1 MNQDIN
7 EKIEEHLGDLK
18 LIDVMYRS
26 EEEDA
31 AVLVLCVAGFLD
43 GSREMQTALMDK
55 MEGYLKHINSDV
67 FKKDYPEPNVFL
79 DISFAEK
86 PDRLIIQLLATTYDW
101 CESWGAKQRV
111 IIGKRYVK
119 ITKEDDLIE
128 YLVGIAENMGSS
140 VELISTETDE
150 GMQLYRGFGGIAGI
164 LRYHVG

>member
-67 FKKDYPEPNVFL
+67 FKKDYPDPNVFL

-101 CESWGAKQRV
+101 CESWRAKQRI

-119 ITKEDDLIE
+119 ITKEDDGDY
-128 YLVGIAENMGSS
+128 YLYWNQK
-140 VELISTETDE
+140 D
-150 GMQLYRGFGGIAGI
+150 
-164 LRYHVG
+164 

>member
-86 PDRLIIQLLATTYDW
+86 PDRLIIQLLATTYG
-101 CESWGAKQRV
+101 CPKVGEQNKES
-111 IIGKRYVK
+111 
-119 ITKEDDLIE
+119 
-128 YLVGIAENMGSS
+128 SS
-140 VELISTETDE
+140 EKD
-150 GMQLYRGFGGIAGI
+150 M
-164 LRYHVG
+164 

>member
-67 FKKDYPEPNVFL
+67 FKKDYPDPNIFL
-79 DISFAEK
+79 DIDFDEK
-86 PDRLIIQLLATTYDW
+86 PDRLIIQLLETTYDW

-119 ITKEDDLIE
+119 ITKEDDGDY
-128 YLVGIAENMGSS
+128 YLYW
-140 VELISTETDE
+140 D
-150 GMQLYRGFGGIAGI
+150 QKD
-164 LRYHVG
+164 

>member
-26 EEEDA
+26 EEENA
-31 AVLVLCVAGFLD
+31 AVLVICVAGFLD

-67 FKKDYPEPNVFL
+67 FKKNYPDPNVFL

-101 CESWGAKQRV
+101 CESWRAKQRI

-119 ITKEDDLIE
+119 ITKEDDGDY
-128 YLVGIAENMGSS
+128 YLYWNQK
-140 VELISTETDE
+140 D
-150 GMQLYRGFGGIAGI
+150 
-164 LRYHVG
+164 